1 MNEYKFCVDTIE
13 GWYITL
19 TEKDFAN
26 LAKEVKDYISKWT
39 RLYTANDIRAVAKNF
54 LAEFVEDYCI
64 KAFNLDPNSL
74 FDLSTG
80 LDYDDTEYCAYEIVE
95 RIPITIQ

>member
-1 MNEYKFCVDTIE
+1 MDDLKLRVDSFEDWFITITGE
-13 GWYITL
+13 DL
-19 TEKDFAN
+19 TN
-26 LAKEVKDYISKWT
+26 LANEVKDYIGKWS
-39 RLYTANDIRAVAKNF
+39 RQYTANDVRAVAKHY

-64 KAFNLDPNSL
+64 KAFNLDPNSI

-80 LDYDDTEYCAYEIVE
+80 LDYDDTEFCAYEIVE

>member
-1 MNEYKFCVDTIE
+1 MDEYKFCVDTIE

-26 LAKEVKDYISKWT
+26 LAHEVKDYIGKWS
-39 RLYTANDIRAVAKNF
+39 RQYTANDVRAVAKNF

-64 KAFNLDPNSL
+64 KVFNLDPNSI

>member
-19 TEKDFAN
+19 TEKDFSN
-26 LAKEVKDYISKWT
+26 LANEVKDYISKWS
-39 RLYTANDIRAVAKNF
+39 RQYTANDVRAVAKNF

-64 KAFNLDPNSL
+64 KAFNLDPNSI

-95 RIPITIQ
+95 HIPITIQ

>member
-1 MNEYKFCVDTIE
+1 MDEYKFCVDTIE
-13 GWYITL
+13 NWYITL
-19 TEKDFAN
+19 TEKDFTN
-26 LAKEVKDYISKWT
+26 LANEVKDYIGKWT
-39 RLYTANDIRAVAKNF
+39 RQYTANDVRAVAKNF
-54 LAEFVEDYCI
+54 LAELVEGYCI
-64 KAFNLDPNSL
+64 KAFNLDPNSI